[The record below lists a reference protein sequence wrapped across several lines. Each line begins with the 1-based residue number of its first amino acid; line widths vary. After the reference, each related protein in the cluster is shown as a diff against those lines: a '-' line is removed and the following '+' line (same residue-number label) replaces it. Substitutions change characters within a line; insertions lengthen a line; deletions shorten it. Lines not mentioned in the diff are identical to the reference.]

1 MRIEAV
7 GLKKSYMQG
16 THEVKV
22 LHGFDLEIASGS
34 MASLTGASGVGKSTL
49 LHILG
54 TLDTPTE
61 GKILWNREDVLSRRS
76 YEVSGFRNQ
85 NIGFVFQ
92 FHHLLPEFTALENVK
107 IPLKI
112 RRDDEYLATQKA
124 EAILASVGLSHRMS
138 HKPGELSGGEQ
149 QRVALARALVT
160 EPQLLLADEPTG
172 NLDEATSDGIMDL
185 ILKLNREKKVT
196 VLLVT
201 HNTRLADKADQRLV
215 LTREGIRT
223 STLA

>member
-1 MRIEAV
+1 MRIEAK
-7 GLKKSYMQG
+7 GLKKSYFQG
-16 THEVKV
+16 AHEVKV
-22 LHGFDLEIASGS
+22 LHGIDFELPAGS
-34 MASLTGASGVGKSTL
+34 MTSLTGKSGVGKSTL
-49 LHILG
+49 LHVLG

-61 GKILWNREDVLSRRS
+61 GTILWNGAAVLKGRS
-76 YEVSGFRNQ
+76 FEVSAFRNQ

-92 FHHLLPEFTALENVK
+92 FHHLLPEFTAIENVK

-112 RRDDEYLATQKA
+112 RREDDRAATAKA
-124 EAILASVGLSHRMS
+124 ESILEMVGLSDRIL

-172 NLDEATSDGIMDL
+172 NLDEQTSDSIMDMM
-185 ILKLNREKKVT
+185 LKLNREKKVT

-201 HNTRLADKADQRLV
+201 HNTRLAEKADNRLV
-215 LTREGIRT
+215 LTREGIKKV
-223 STLA
+223 